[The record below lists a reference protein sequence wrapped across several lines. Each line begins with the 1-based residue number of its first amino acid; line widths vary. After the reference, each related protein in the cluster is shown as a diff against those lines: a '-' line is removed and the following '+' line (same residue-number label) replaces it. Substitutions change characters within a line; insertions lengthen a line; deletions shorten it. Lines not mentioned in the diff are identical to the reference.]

1 MGCSAD
7 NPLDSA
13 ILMRDHILSANECS
27 FVAEITADYGDK
39 IQSFT
44 LSCTTDALGCLS
56 FCVVAPDSI
65 SGIAGTIDD
74 IGGKLKFDQT
84 MLSFPL
90 LADGQL
96 SPVSAPWILMHTLRS
111 GYIAS
116 CGTDKELNRATI
128 YDSYYEDAL
137 QLEVWFDGNL
147 TPVQGEII
155 WDGRRILTVTVSN
168 FVIV

>member
-1 MGCSAD
+1 M
-7 NPLDSA
+7 
-13 ILMRDHILSANECS
+13 LMRNRILSANECS
-27 FVAEITADYGDK
+27 FLAEITADYGEK
-39 IQSFT
+39 IQTFT
-44 LSCTTDALGCLS
+44 LSCTVDAQGDLA
-56 FCVVAPDSI
+56 FCVVSPESI
-65 SGIAGTIDD
+65 SGIAGIIDD
-74 IGGKLKFDQT
+74 KGGKLKFDQT

-96 SPVSAPWILMHTLRS
+96 SPVSAAWILMHTLRS

-116 CGTDKELNRATI
+116 CGTDENLNRATI
-128 YDSYYEDAL
+128 YDSYSEDAL
-137 QLEVWFDGNL
+137 QLEVWFDGDL